1 MIELSRSATLLIEA
15 IQANAERMFVP
26 RSRFRWRPPLAMAS
40 DEAVDAA
47 HNHVAF
53 KTSLSAWAKG
63 KDVVEKIGEGM
74 FRFTAVDGPT
84 HRRVNAFH
92 KGIRSQKNLRAA
104 VRHERAEV

>member
-1 MIELSRSATLLIEA
+1 
-15 IQANAERMFVP
+15 
-26 RSRFRWRPPLAMAS
+26 MAS

-47 HNHVAF
+47 HNYVAF

-74 FRFTAVDGPT
+74 FRFTAVDGPN

-104 VRHERAEV
+104 VRHERAEVGKRFLGEQISKIRWDRLRHWNLPVVGNRTCG